1 MGNKTSINNMDKQDE
16 KILLCLLR
24 HIDIPTDSDRK
35 KIKAL
40 QKGKVTY
47 SQVEI
52 NSCLRLGYMRHI
64 TIGIENEA
72 GGYNACSKIV
82 LTQRVKNI

>member
-1 MGNKTSINNMDKQDE
+1 MSVRTYY
-16 KILLCLLR
+16 
-24 HIDIPTDSDRK
+24 IPTDSDRK

-52 NSCLRLGYMRHI
+52 NNCLRLGYM
-64 TIGIENEA
+64 
-72 GGYNACSKIV
+72 S
-82 LTQRVKNI
+82 